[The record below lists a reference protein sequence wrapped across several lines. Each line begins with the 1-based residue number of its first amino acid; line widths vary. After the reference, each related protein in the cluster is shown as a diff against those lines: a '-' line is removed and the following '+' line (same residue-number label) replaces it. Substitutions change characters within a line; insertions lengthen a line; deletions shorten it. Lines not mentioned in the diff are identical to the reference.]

1 MYCENCGK
9 QLIRGYSFCIECG
22 SPVPPEVLE
31 EGGLPGRSGEA
42 SENLPENGEN
52 AEKNADNA
60 AEEHVGD
67 VQASMPGIEPLGSN
81 KDEGTLVFCPNCGM
95 RMQHNL
101 DFCEKCGMKISD
113 KPSQHS
119 VPLINN
125 NPMNLDGSFN
135 AFGGGGIGDIFDNS
149 GNQLNSFMGGGMP
162 SAFDNAEETDNLF
175 GSYSANDMAILNQ
188 QISNFGAS
196 SSEMP
201 AISKVRQQ
209 EPKDGETRKVEN
221 FSMSDVSDEDIPI
234 SDGAVPVIE
243 GCSMEE
249 DHSADVSLDPYAFLG
264 NSMEEP
270 TAPSVE
276 SVNVEAPAV
285 EPVEV
290 EPVEEAPVEP
300 VEEVPEEPVAVEPV
314 EVEPVA
320 VALDEPETV

>member
-1 MYCENCGK
+1 MFCENCGK

-31 EGGLPGRSGEA
+31 EGGMPGRNGESA
-42 SENLPENGEN
+42 DTPVKSENPEKTDEN
-52 AEKNADNA
+52 TV
-60 AEEHVGD
+60 EEHGGD

-135 AFGGGGIGDIFDNS
+135 GFGGGGIGDIFENG
-149 GNQLNSFMGGGMP
+149 GNQFDNFIGGGMP
-162 SAFDNAEETDNLF
+162 SAFDNAEETESLF
-175 GSYSANDMAILNQ
+175 GSNSYSANDMAILTQ

-209 EPKDGETRKVEN
+209 
-221 FSMSDVSDEDIPI
+221 
-234 SDGAVPVIE
+234 
-243 GCSMEE
+243 
-249 DHSADVSLDPYAFLG
+249 
-264 NSMEEP
+264 
-270 TAPSVE
+270 
-276 SVNVEAPAV
+276 
-285 EPVEV
+285 
-290 EPVEEAPVEP
+290 
-300 VEEVPEEPVAVEPV
+300 
-314 EVEPVA
+314 
-320 VALDEPETV
+320 